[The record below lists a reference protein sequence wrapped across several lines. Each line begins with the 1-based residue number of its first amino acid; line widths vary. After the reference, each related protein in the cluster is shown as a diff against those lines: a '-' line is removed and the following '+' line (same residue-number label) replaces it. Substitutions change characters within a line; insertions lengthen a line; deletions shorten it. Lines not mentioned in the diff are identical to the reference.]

1 MLLILYF
8 MLMYM
13 YSFGT
18 ANKKANEWN
27 GWSQELFITAL
38 IIPIAIPIIVVMRFH
53 SFLDEKLRF

>member
-1 MLLILYF
+1 

>member
-18 ANKKANEWN
+18 AYKKAKEWN
-27 GWSQELFITAL
+27 GWNLQLIVTAL
-38 IIPIAIPIIVVMRFH
+38 IIPIVTPIIVLMGIH
-53 SFLDEKLRF
+53 SFFDEKLRF